1 MSVIPQE
8 SRVTIVVKALPQPS
22 SKHGETVCC
31 AGLTSSGAWKRLYP
45 VRFRHLTGDSSFNRW
60 DWVDFK
66 YRRPTH
72 DSRVESC
79 HVFEDTIRKVG
90 SLHKGSRGPLLCR
103 VLQPSIEAASAA
115 GQSLA
120 VIRPAS
126 PHFTYK
132 KKSQAAI
139 DREKAA
145 YEKAARQTSFLDEEL
160 RALQPTP
167 YEFKFSFQDGR
178 KHVFTCAD
186 WEAHAMFYNERLRTN
201 EQKALQ
207 WMMETFNE
215 VYPRAG
221 MLFAVGNQA
230 KRPQT
235 WQLLG
240 ILRVDGL
247 QALLDQEGFS
257 F

>member
-1 MSVIPQE
+1 
-8 SRVTIVVKALPQPS
+8 
-22 SKHGETVCC
+22 
-31 AGLTSSGAWKRLYP
+31 
-45 VRFRHLTGDSSFNRW
+45 
-60 DWVDFK
+60 
-66 YRRPTH
+66 
-72 DSRVESC
+72 
-79 HVFEDTIRKVG
+79 
-90 SLHKGSRGPLLCR
+90 
-103 VLQPSIEAASAA
+103 
-115 GQSLA
+115 
-120 VIRPAS
+120 
-126 PHFTYK
+126 
-132 KKSQAAI
+132 
-139 DREKAA
+139 
-145 YEKAARQTSFLDEEL
+145 
-160 RALQPTP
+160 
-167 YEFKFSFQDGR
+167 
-178 KHVFTCAD
+178 
-186 WEAHAMFYNERLRTN
+186 MFYNERLRTN